1 MEEIRALS
9 PEILE
14 GIKPFSGEPSEMLPA
29 ERLLR
34 NGFTLQ
40 KVGTQ
45 YATAVAVQKRRSLPT
60 VVSNVLEEA
69 ELAGEAF
76 YYGWNVTTKQGKRWI
91 QGGSISLAAS
101 IARNWGN
108 SVVDADLIEETPTHH
123 ILKGYFIDLETGVTF
138 GRPFRQRKQPN
149 IGMADDIDRKE
160 DISFQIGLSKASRN
174 AIFEGVPRWLVER
187 AIERAQ
193 QAVKKGIGE
202 NLEIARAEA
211 IKYFKRYG
219 ISQERI
225 ETTLNR
231 PADNWTPEDL
241 VELKGMATALKEGR
255 VTPDELFPKDAG
267 PTAPPPAEKQKR
279 TRKPRATPPI
289 KPENAA
295 TGQNTL
301 PRGDSEDET
310 DGGTTKSEWVKEYP
324 IECKNEEIAADWVNL
339 RYCEKDCRFKEKG
352 DGSVCEDY
360 LDYVKKQSGE

>member
-14 GIKPFSGEPSEMLPA
+14 GIKPFSGDPTEMLPA

-91 QGGSISLAAS
+91 QGGSISLATS

-108 SVVDADLIEETPTHH
+108 SVVDADLVEETPTHH

-149 IGMADDIDRKE
+149 IGMGDDIDRKE

-174 AIFEGVPRWLVER
+174 AIFEGVPRWLVDR
-187 AIERAQ
+187 AIDRAQ
-193 QAVKKGIGE
+193 QAVKKGLGE

-219 ISQERI
+219 VGQERI
-225 ETTLNR
+225 ENALGT
-231 PADNWTPEDL
+231 PADNWTPEHL

-255 VTPDELFPKDAG
+255 VTTDELFPKDVG
-267 PTAPPPAEKQKR
+267 PTAPPPKEKQKR
-279 TRKPRATPPI
+279 TRKTKATPPL
-289 KPENAA
+289 KAEDAA

-301 PRGDSEDET
+301 PGGDSEGETEPLADDDE
-310 DGGTTKSEWVKEYP
+310 KYP
-324 IECKNEEIAADWVNL
+324 IKCTNKEVAADRVYAD
-339 RYCEKDCRFKEKG
+339 YCEGRCRFREKA

-360 LDYVKKQSGE
+360 LNYVDELTGRE